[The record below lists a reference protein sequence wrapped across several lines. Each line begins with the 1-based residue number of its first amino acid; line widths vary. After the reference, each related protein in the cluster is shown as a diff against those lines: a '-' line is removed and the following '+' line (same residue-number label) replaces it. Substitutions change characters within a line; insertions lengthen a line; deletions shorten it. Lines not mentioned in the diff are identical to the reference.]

1 MTQDLSKNANR
12 FIIFSVFFTARAY
25 YPVLAIL
32 FLDLGLTLDQF
43 VLLNLVWAATIFL
56 FEVPSGALADTIGR
70 RKLLIAASVLMIVEM
85 TCLLFAPRDGGV
97 LLLVLCTLN
106 RICSGLSEACASGAD
121 EALAYDSLAKENRT
135 AAWDNLLARAMRW
148 RSAGFVIAMIIGGLL
163 YDPKVINFIMPASFQ
178 LTADLVHRLPV
189 VLVLCQAFV
198 CLVFTLRMVEPRQ
211 NEIEPIQNKSEV
223 IQNEIETSQNEKE
236 RNQSESE
243 HHKDYPAVKSTVANT
258 IRLTLNTARW
268 VLTNRVL
275 LVAILIGVAID
286 SITRNFATINSS
298 YFRMIE
304 LPEWTYGFIGAIMGV
319 MAWFIPAIA
328 KRLNERFSMLANLGF
343 TAVTSL
349 IGLIIVVP
357 MWPIYGV
364 LPAIFLMT
372 MIGFL
377 SFTLSRVLHQEADSS
392 RRATVL
398 SVKGLI
404 FNFGYGAFSLG
415 FSGLLAYASKES
427 KDTALQQV
435 LTWQVPYFTIFI
447 VALFVWAGFY
457 LKRKN

>member
-1 MTQDLSKNANR
+1 MPQDLSKNANR

-32 FLDLGLTLDQF
+32 FLDLGLSLDQF
-43 VLLNLVWAATIFL
+43 VMLNLIWAATIFL

-97 LLLVLCTLN
+97 LLLALCIIN

-135 AAWDNLLARAMRW
+135 GAWDKLLAKAMRW

-163 YDPKVINFIMPASFQ
+163 YDPKIINFILPASFQ
-178 LTADLVHRLPV
+178 LTADIVHRLPV
-189 VLVLCQAFV
+189 ALVMCQAFV
-198 CLVFTLRMVEPRQ
+198 CLLFTLRMVEPL
-211 NEIEPIQNKSEV
+211 QNKTETS
-223 IQNEIETSQNEKE
+223 QNKIETSQNKNEGIK
-236 RNQSESE
+236 NDSS
-243 HHKDYPAVKSTVANT
+243 HHEDHIAVKSTVANT

-268 VLTNRVL
+268 VVTNRVL

-319 MAWFIPAIA
+319 LSWFVPTIA

-343 TAVTSL
+343 TAVTCL

-372 MIGFL
+372 MMGFL

-415 FSGLLAYASKES
+415 FSGLLAYASQES

-435 LTWQVPYFTIFI
+435 LMWQVPYFVILI

-457 LKRKN
+457 LKHKN